1 MESQRDIQ
9 VAKIQCRKFLRFC
22 RDWVCSTWRKGGF
35 AGARN
40 SLLRSKMKLPREESL
55 VLAVHDRRRD
65 KLNDNRARGI
75 TKPSQSPKKH
85 EFDADPVLSRWSD

>member
-1 MESQRDIQ
+1 MESQRDVQ

-65 KLNDNRARGI
+65 KLKLI
-75 TKPSQSPKKH
+75 TGQEGLQNLVK
-85 EFDADPVLSRWSD
+85 VLRNMSLMLTLF